1 MAFTHG
7 KSAAFFIADSGAT
20 ERNISGFH
28 TQASLN
34 RSADTAETSTFG
46 TQDKTYVAG
55 LKDATLPFTG
65 RFDATVDGY
74 LSGVLGTPT
83 TWSYLPQG
91 SASGLVKYSGTAILT
106 RYEPTA
112 DLGDAA
118 SHTGE
123 FQISGA
129 ITRAVL

>member
-7 KSAAFFIADSGAT
+7 KAAAFYIADSGST

-46 TQDKTYVAG
+46 SSDKSYVAG

-74 LSGVLGTPT
+74 LNGVLGTPT
-83 TWSYLPQG
+83 TFSYFPQG
-91 SASGLVKYSGTAILT
+91 SATGFPKYSGTAILT

-123 FQISGA
+123 FQVTGA
-129 ITRAVL
+129 ITRAII